1 MLIWYEIHFMLVKL
15 QIFQVWIW
23 NVDNGNLLYEISPS
37 YEENCLTTVAWSPDG
52 LKIACGG
59 ERGQFY
65 QCDSEGSVLV
75 HKEEVGVKAI
85 AWRKD
90 SKFILAV
97 GE

>member
-1 MLIWYEIHFMLVKL
+1 MLVKL

-23 NVDNGNLLYEISPS
+23 NVDNKNLLYEISPS
-37 YEENCLTTVAWSPDG
+37 HEENCLTTVAWSPDG
-52 LKIACGG
+52 HKIACGG
-59 ERGQFY
+59 KYEQFY
-65 QCDSEGSVLV
+65 QCDSMGSVLER
-75 HKEEVGVKAI
+75 KEEVGVKAV

>member
-1 MLIWYEIHFMLVKL
+1 MLVKL

-37 YEENCLTTVAWSPDG
+37 HEENCLTTVAWSPDG
-52 LKIACGG
+52 HKIACGG
-59 ERGQFY
+59 KYEQFY
-65 QCDSEGSVLV
+65 QCDSMGSVLER
-75 HKEEVGVKAI
+75 KEEVGVKAV